1 MPEELPGRSSPSIP
15 VALTKVALRLIGA
28 SDLADAIG
36 DLTGLG
42 RTSIDSLVRT
52 AKTQISDR
60 ASAEFTAVGDADR
73 EWAESMLSRTYV
85 RLAADPA
92 RPVMSESLIGAEA
105 VANLADAATSV
116 DDRRVLDSSS
126 DDVRAYVTAVSEAI
140 AYLISQWYSTHEEPN
155 RAAMSQAAGETL
167 QTVRGLPHVIDG
179 LKAHI
184 DAVIAPAIHQ
194 LQQSAASTEEPASQG
209 EQFVFELDAD
219 LKLMASEEELA
230 DLVQAAVVAVYEE
243 KSLRIDVSLPTLDD
257 QLKGVD
263 DAVVASQIKRQYDAK
278 ARRAQLALS
287 AFFTTQVESVWK
299 PYLGSVSDRV
309 VVVRAIVAGQVP
321 AGSKLDVWRTEPPIA
336 SAPVWLTSDEIT
348 AVVESTRLAEWD
360 HLRGGAGWRAADELP
375 HSVIR
380 EKVMPSILAE
390 LVRREV
396 TTKDGWDAEAALL
409 AHWHIGQ
416 G

>member
-1 MPEELPGRSSPSIP
+1 MAEALPGKSSPNIP

-42 RTSIDSLVRT
+42 RKSIDTLVRT
-52 AKTQISDR
+52 AKSQISDH
-60 ASAEFTAVGDADR
+60 ASAEFVAVGQADR

-85 RLAADPA
+85 RLATDPA
-92 RPVMSESLIGAEA
+92 RPVMSEGLIGAEA
-105 VANLADAATSV
+105 VARLADAMIVA
-116 DDRRVLDSSS
+116 DDRRVLNSSS
-126 DDVRAYVTAVSEAI
+126 DDVQAYVTAVSEAI
-140 AYLISQWYSTHEEPN
+140 AYLISQWYSTNAEAN

-167 QTVRGLPHVIDG
+167 RAVRGLPDLADDI
-179 LKAHI
+179 KAHF
-184 DAVIAPAIHQ
+184 DAVIEPAIEQ
-194 LQQSAASTEEPASQG
+194 LRQSAASAEEPEPQG
-209 EQFVFELDAD
+209 EQFDFELDGELA
-219 LKLMASEEELA
+219 LIASEDELA
-230 DLVQAAVVAVYEE
+230 DVVQAIVVALYEE
-243 KSLRIDVSLPTLDD
+243 KPFRVEVSLPTLDD
-257 QLKGVD
+257 QLKGID
-263 DAVVASQIKRQYDAK
+263 DVMVASQIRRRYQAK

-287 AFFTTQVESVWK
+287 AFFTAQIESVWT
-299 PYLGSVSDRV
+299 PYLRNISDRV
-309 VVVRAIVAGQVP
+309 VVVRAIVADQVP
-321 AGSKLDVWRTEPPIA
+321 AGSKLDVWRTEPPLA
-336 SAPVWLTSDEIT
+336 SAPIWLTSDEIAAT
-348 AVVESTRLAEWD
+348 VESTRLGEWD

-409 AHWHIGQ
+409 PHWHIGQ